1 MFFPAMTS
9 PEPESPKTGGA
20 WRGFDPRRLLVRAR
34 LSLLVVS
41 SLVAGIA
48 GFEMLETSEPILGA
62 LALGALLVSLWLAWF
77 IGRGADAA
85 HAQLA
90 DGEARFRSL
99 SDMSSDFYWESDIE
113 HRLTQ
118 RASANRK
125 LSTVSAFQRGAQ
137 IGERRWEIPYLTP
150 DEAGWQA
157 HRAVLDAHR
166 PFRDFELS
174 RLGADGT
181 ERHISISG
189 DPVFDASGAFKGYR
203 GVGRDITERKNAES
217 ALRES
222 EARFRL
228 TFELAGSGIAHVSL
242 DGRFLRVNRSLCA
255 ILGYSD
261 KELLERTVKELS
273 HAEDRDKSDAE
284 RARVRSG
291 ELESTRL
298 QKRYLRKDG
307 ATVWVDLTVALVRDA
322 EGKPLYEIAVFDDDT
337 ERKKAESALRESV
350 DKLRLF
356 ADNVPSMT
364 VSYDE
369 NLRCLFANRRY
380 ADFFG
385 ISPANII
392 GKHLRE
398 IVGEQDYRE
407 IEVHFAQVLQGHP
420 VTYQRTRKLPNGEP
434 RYIEVKLLPHV
445 GDRGKVLGCFAVTT
459 DITEHKLTEERIQRV
474 AHHDGLTGLPN
485 QLLFNDRLSQ
495 AISLAKR
502 DSHQFALLYLDL
514 DKFKPVNDA
523 LGHSAGDE
531 LLKAVATRIRQLVR
545 ESDTVARIGGDEFTV
560 ILRDIARRE
569 EAETVARK
577 IIAAV
582 ATPFQL
588 GSQKHSVGI
597 GTSIGI
603 AIYPA
608 DARDAD
614 GLVKAADSAMYSAK
628 QAGNSFR
635 FCAA

>member
-9 PEPESPKTGGA
+9 PEREP
-20 WRGFDPRRLLVRAR
+20 PRAVRAW

-41 SLVAGIA
+41 SLAAGIA

-62 LALGALLVSLWLAWF
+62 LALGALVVSLWLAWS
-77 IGRGADAA
+77 IGRRTDAA

-125 LSTVSAFQRGAQ
+125 LSMVSAFQQGAQ

-150 DEAGWQA
+150 DEAGWRA
-157 HRAVLDAHR
+157 HRAVLDTHR
-166 PFRDFELS
+166 PFREFELS
-174 RLGADGT
+174 RLGTDGT

-273 HAEDRDKSDAE
+273 HPEDRDKSDAE

-307 ATVWVDLTVALVRDA
+307 ATVWVDLSVALVRDA

-420 VTYQRTRKLPNGEP
+420 VTYQRTRRLPDGEP

-502 DSHQFALLYLDL
+502 DSRQFALLYLDL

-545 ESDTVARIGGDEFTV
+545 ESDTVARVGGDEFTV

-628 QAGNSFR
+628 QTGNSFR